1 MLNISRRATIVSQCR
16 LYAMRF
22 SFKPQTRQKGSHSIT
37 LITLKRKL
45 TTAPKEASRTVRG
58 RLPSGPLSLRLRE
71 GRPLVMS
78 GGALA
83 MLSTLMT
90 ADLSM
95 MIPNGEQYFGGES
108 ERESL
113 NLREDEAHRGAL
125 EEDCFDEEGDEAEP
139 TARVV
144 AEWQGSWVL
153 VRDSKLLA
161 VMEQARMGLASVGNR
176 AARAM
181 AHVRRVIDD
190 EMDRLRS
197 LRLSR
202 ADVDAKRRSL
212 HFLNPARETTLEVA
226 ARLVR
231 WLRREA
237 EALASGFSDGDTD
250 ASSQTDE
257 LSDGEQEMEERRS
270 RGSRRIRR
278 REDEGMSARRHWTF
292 SLTSLPESTYG
303 AVHEDSSPPIKAR
316 RLPSYYART
325 EWGESADET
334 FGFVRRCGSSDALV
348 SALARR
354 ALSETPA
361 RVLQRVY
368 IHVGNVVDLGRA
380 SIVCRSWRE
389 RTRRDTSGRLVW
401 KWTCRF
407 GYLPPTGS
415 MCCAGLWLSLADN
428 VRAAR
433 YKLSAPLD
441 DFGEVLTV
449 RSVSWPGRDDSVSRW
464 RAQIAVDVARA
475 PLARLW
481 RGLRVPGEYVTFD
494 QAQADTIK
502 PYRDLVARVC
512 AHVAVAHP
520 RLGYC
525 QGVDY
530 VVAYALRAT
539 CLNAVA
545 AAKLVST
552 LFDDLDLAGLFEPGL
567 PGLKKRCLE
576 LGLLLDARCPNFA
589 RHLKEHGV
597 QMELFAA
604 AWVQTLFVYVDAL
617 PLRCLDRVRVSVL
630 LLWLLYHASSGC
642 LFL

>member
-1 MLNISRRATIVSQCR
+1 
-16 LYAMRF
+16 
-22 SFKPQTRQKGSHSIT
+22 
-37 LITLKRKL
+37 
-45 TTAPKEASRTVRG
+45 
-58 RLPSGPLSLRLRE
+58 
-71 GRPLVMS
+71 MS

-95 MIPNGEQYFGGES
+95 MIPNGEHYSGGEA
-108 ERESL
+108 ERE
-113 NLREDEAHRGAL
+113 NLTVVERGAHRDEL
-125 EEDCFDEEGDEAEP
+125 QEDAFDDDGEDAEP

-161 VMEQARMGLASVGNR
+161 VMEQARMGLASVENR

-202 ADVDAKRRSL
+202 ADVDAKSRSL

-237 EALASGFSDGDTD
+237 EALASSFSDGDTD
-250 ASSQTDE
+250 ASSETDE
-257 LSDGEQEMEERRS
+257 ISEGEQETEERRP
-270 RGSRRIRR
+270 RGSGRIRR
-278 REDEGMSARRHWTF
+278 RENDEMSARRQWTF
-292 SLTSLPESTYG
+292 SLTPLHGSMYE
-303 AVHEDSSPPIKAR
+303 AENEDQSPPIKAR
-316 RLPSYYART
+316 RLPSNYTNAGWR
-325 EWGESADET
+325 ESADET
-334 FGFVRRCGSSDALV
+334 FVSVRRCSSGGSSSDALV
-348 SALARR
+348 AALARR
-354 ALSETPA
+354 ALCETPA

-368 IHVGNVVDLGRA
+368 VYVGNVVDLGRA
-380 SIVCRSWRE
+380 SVVCRSWRE

-415 MCCAGLWLSLADN
+415 MCCAGLWLSLADDA
-428 VRAAR
+428 RAAR

-449 RSVSWPGRDDSVSRW
+449 RSASWPSRNDSLSRW

-481 RGLRVPGEYVTFD
+481 RGLRIPGEFITFD
-494 QAQADTIK
+494 QAKADTIK
-502 PYRDLVARVC
+502 PYRELVARVC

-530 VVAYALRAT
+530 IVAYALRAT
-539 CLNAVA
+539 CLDAVA

-589 RHLKEHGV
+589 CHLKEHGV

-617 PLRCLDRVRVSVL
+617 PLRCLDRVSTTCVTISCRCRVL
-630 LLWLLYHASSGC
+630 LSGW
-642 LFL
+642 